1 MKKVRVFLID
11 SIVSLLISAP
21 FVFLC
26 DWMGRK
32 ELVDWLDIQ
41 LALSGFAVIMLIA
54 NILLARREKTAR
66 ITAIVNSVA
75 IVALASTIIY
85 GVFMILEWLF
95 PGDTAGSFTGNWVQ
109 WFPVSISLAIFLHL
123 QERHRMQNYK
133 SENDLVVAAECH
145 DIAEAE
151 KLSAMLEEK
160 GIKAMTVEKANPMY
174 IDSCSDAPL
183 QVQVMGKDL
192 HSVKKVLKLE
202 AV

>member
-1 MKKVRVFLID
+1 MKTVKNFLID
-11 SIVSLLISAP
+11 FAICLLISLP
-21 FVFLC
+21 CFFLC
-26 DWMGRK
+26 DYLSQKGAI
-32 ELVDWLDIQ
+32 DWLDIQ
-41 LALSGFAVIMLIA
+41 IALSSFAIIALIA
-54 NILLARREKTAR
+54 NILLARRDKTAR

-160 GIKAMTVEKANPMY
+160 GIKAMTVEKGNPMY
-174 IDSCSDAPL
+174 IDNADNAPL
-183 QVQVMGKDL
+183 QIQVMGKDL
-192 HSVKKVLKLE
+192 QSAKKVLG
-202 AV
+202 

>member
-1 MKKVRVFLID
+1 MKTVKYFFID
-11 SIVSLLISAP
+11 FAICLLISLP
-21 FVFLC
+21 CSFLC
-26 DWMGRK
+26 DYLSQEG
-32 ELVDWLDIQ
+32 VIDWLDIQ
-41 LALSGFAVIMLIA
+41 IALSSFAIIALIA
-54 NILLARREKTAR
+54 NIQLARRDKTAR

-160 GIKAMTVEKANPMY
+160 GIKAMTVEKGNPMY
-174 IDSCSDAPL
+174 IDSCCNAPL

-192 HSVKKVLKLE
+192 QSAKKVLG
-202 AV
+202 

>member
-1 MKKVRVFLID
+1 MKTVKYFFID
-11 SIVSLLISAP
+11 FAIGLLVSLP
-21 FVFLC
+21 CFCFC
-26 DWMGRK
+26 DYLNQKGSI
-32 ELVDWLDIQ
+32 DWLDI
-41 LALSGFAVIMLIA
+41 LIGIAGVSVLLLVAYIVIGRWNKKMKAAKLIGSM
-54 NILLARREKTAR
+54 T
-66 ITAIVNSVA
+66 

-160 GIKAMTVEKANPMY
+160 GIKAMAVEKGNPMY
-174 IDSCSDAPL
+174 IDNCSDAPL

-192 HSVKKVLKLE
+192 QSAKKVLG
-202 AV
+202 

>member
-1 MKKVRVFLID
+1 MKKVKYFFID
-11 SIVSLLISAP
+11 FAIGLLVSLP
-21 FVFLC
+21 CFFLC
-26 DWMGRK
+26 DYLNKKGSI
-32 ELVDWLDIQ
+32 DWLDI
-41 LALSGFAVIMLIA
+41 LIGIAGVSVLLLVAYIVIGRWNKKMKAAKLIGSM
-54 NILLARREKTAR
+54 T
-66 ITAIVNSVA
+66 
-75 IVALASTIIY
+75 IVAFVATIVY
-85 GVFMILEWLF
+85 SAFMLLEWWF
-95 PGDTAGSFTGNWVQ
+95 PDNADSTFTGNWVQ

-151 KLSAMLEEK
+151 KSSAMLEEK
-160 GIKAMTVEKANPMY
+160 GIKAMTVEKGNPMY

-192 HSVKKVLKLE
+192 HSAKKVLKLE

>member
-1 MKKVRVFLID
+1 MKTAKYFFID
-11 SIVSLLISAP
+11 FAIGLLVSLP
-21 FVFLC
+21 CFFLC
-26 DWMGRK
+26 DYLNKKGSI
-32 ELVDWLDIQ
+32 DWLDI
-41 LALSGFAVIMLIA
+41 LIGIAGVSVLLLVAYIVIGRWNKKMKAAKLIGSM
-54 NILLARREKTAR
+54 T
-66 ITAIVNSVA
+66 

-85 GVFMILEWLF
+85 GVLMILEWLF
-95 PGDTAGSFTGNWVQ
+95 PGDTADSFTGNWVQ

-160 GIKAMTVEKANPMY
+160 GIKAMTVEKGNPMY

-192 HSVKKVLKLE
+192 QSAKKVLKLE
-202 AV
+202 VV